1 MRLSITRPLVVAALV
16 AALGGLCSCAAPPPP
31 SPWVRLADMP
41 VGRAK
46 FGVAALDGRLYVVGG
61 YDTLKQ
67 VLVYDIAADRWQDAP
82 PLLRGT
88 DNVAALA
95 AGGKVYAIG
104 GEAGTA
110 VQVLD
115 PQRDRWAPGPPLPT
129 RRFAS
134 AAAELGGRLHLA
146 GGWNTSN
153 TASAS
158 LASQDV
164 FDLAAQAWLRG
175 DAAPLQT
182 PRNAAVAGVVGGKL
196 VVTGGRAPGIRAV
209 DQRPLASTEIYDP
222 ADNRW
227 TAGAPLPT
235 ARGSLA
241 AAVLNGRLYTFGGE
255 TAAREV
261 SDDVERFDGVRWQAL
276 PPMPQGAHGLGAVAH
291 GGAIY
296 VMGGFTGPSDAVGSE
311 SRALYRY
318 TPPPD

>member
-1 MRLSITRPLVVAALV
+1 MPSWITRRWRRLPFVAALAV
-16 AALGGLCSCAAPPPP
+16 LCSCAAPPPP

-41 VGRAK
+41 AGRAK

-67 VLVYDIAADRWQDAP
+67 VLVYDIAADRWQDGP

-95 AGGKVYAIG
+95 AGGKVYALG

-110 VQVLD
+110 VQVFD
-115 PQRDRWAPGPPLPT
+115 PRSDRWSAGPPLPT

-134 AAAELGGRLHLA
+134 AAAELRGRLHLA

-153 TASAS
+153 SASAS
-158 LASQDV
+158 LASQEV
-164 FDLAAQAWLRG
+164 FDLAAQAWMR

-182 PRNAAVAGVVGGKL
+182 PRNAAAAGVVDGRL
-196 VVTGGRAPGIRAV
+196 VVTGGRTPGIRAV

-222 ADNRW
+222 ANNRW
-227 TAGAPLPT
+227 AEGAPLPT

-241 AAVLNGRLYTFGGE
+241 AAVLDGKLYTFGGE

-261 SDDVERFDGVRWQAL
+261 SDDVERFDGVRWQVL
-276 PPMPQGAHGLGAVAH
+276 PPMPLAVHGLGAVAH

>member
-1 MRLSITRPLVVAALV
+1 MRTWIAPLLLV
-16 AALGGLCSCAAPPPP
+16 ALCGCAAPPPA
-31 SPWVRLADMP
+31 PWVRLADMP
-41 VGRAK
+41 AGRAK
-46 FGVAALDGRLYVVGG
+46 FGVAALDDRLYVVGG

-67 VLVYDIAADRWQDAP
+67 VLVYDIAADRWQDGP

-115 PQRDRWAPGPPLPT
+115 PQSDRWTAGPALPT
-129 RRFAS
+129 RRFAA
-134 AAAELGGRLHLA
+134 AAAELGGHLHLV

-153 TASAS
+153 AASAS
-158 LASQDV
+158 LASQEV
-164 FDLAAQAWLRG
+164 FDLAAQRWLPAG
-175 DAAPLQT
+175 AAPLQT
-182 PRNAAVAGVVGGKL
+182 PRNAAVAGVVDGKL
-196 VVTGGRAPGIRAV
+196 VVAGGRAPGIRAG
-209 DQRPLASTEIYDP
+209 DQLPLAGTEIYAP

-227 TAGAPLPT
+227 AAGPPLPT
-235 ARGSLA
+235 PRGSLA

-255 TAAREV
+255 TAARAV
-261 SDDVERFDGVRWQAL
+261 SDAVERFDGQRWEVL
-276 PPMPQGAHGLGAVAH
+276 PPLPEGAHGLGAVAH